1 MCKFETDPVSIVE
14 GIEWTRFCP
23 QTDRDRRTEEQGET
37 IIPPFQLRWSRGY
50 DNMGQVT
57 ELWLSCY
64 LVLLS
69 IDSKTR

>member
-1 MCKFETDPVSIVE
+1 MIRIGFGNRLVFNMYQATTGADDE
-14 GIEWTRFCP
+14 
-23 QTDRDRRTEEQGET
+23 
-37 IIPPFQLRWSRGY
+37 

-57 ELWLSCY
+57 EVRLSCY